1 MSNLTTSEILVFAT
15 NVITIDQMN
24 DVLVT
29 LLLHPGVRQANFD
42 LEDIDNV
49 LRVVSKGI
57 NCNEVEQILLD
68 QSIYC
73 KALV

>member
-1 MSNLTTSEILVFAT
+1 MTKLITTEILVFAT

-24 DVLVT
+24 EVLVT
-29 LLLHPGVRQANFD
+29 LLMHPRVKQANFD
-42 LEDIDNV
+42 LEDIDKV

-57 NCNEVEQILLD
+57 TATEVEEVLLK
-68 QSIYC
+68 QRIYC